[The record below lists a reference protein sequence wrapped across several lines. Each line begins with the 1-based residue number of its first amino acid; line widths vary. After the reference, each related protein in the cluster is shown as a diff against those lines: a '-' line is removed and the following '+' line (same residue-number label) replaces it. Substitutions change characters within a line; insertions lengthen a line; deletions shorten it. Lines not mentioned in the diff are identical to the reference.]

1 MSQARAI
8 ENDNVLRLLPLPG
21 RGEGALQDRL
31 AAEKAA
37 ERGLQETRGLAAQSQ
52 RPESFFTVNFGSNN
66 ALPPA
71 AANTARS
78 NQRGSQ
84 TGSGLHL
91 SDEVVSFLLSAN
103 EVAAADAPEANA
115 NLQTYQEATASFP
128 RSKPSLFSLAV

>member
-8 ENDNVLRLLPLPG
+8 ENDNVLRLLPLPT

-37 ERGLQETRGLAAQSQ
+37 ERGLAEARATAAQSQ
-52 RPESFFTVNFGSNN
+52 RPESFFTVNYGANN
-66 ALPPA
+66 TLSPA
-71 AANTARS
+71 PANTARP

-84 TGSGLHL
+84 TGSGLNL

-103 EVAAADAPEANA
+103 EVSASDEPEPNES
-115 NLQTYQEATASFP
+115 LRIYQEATAAFP
-128 RSKPSLFSLAV
+128 RSKPSLFSLAI

>member
-21 RGEGALQDRL
+21 RGEGAVQDRL

-37 ERGLQETRGLAAQSQ
+37 ERGLAATRDVATRSQ
-52 RPESFFTVNFGSNN
+52 QPESLFTVNFGTNN
-66 ALPPA
+66 TLPPA
-71 AANTARS
+71 AANAPRQQ
-78 NQRGSQ
+78 QRGSQ

-103 EVAAADAPEANA
+103 EVAAVDEPEVNA
-115 NLQTYQEATASFP
+115 NLQSYQEATASFP

>member
-21 RGEGALQDRL
+21 RGDGAVQDRL

-37 ERGLQETRGLAAQSQ
+37 ERGLTEARGLAAHSQ
-52 RPESFFTVNFGSNN
+52 RPESFFSVNFGTNN
-66 ALPPA
+66 ALPPS
-71 AANTARS
+71 AANAARQ

-84 TGSGLHL
+84 TGNGLNL

-103 EVAAADAPEANA
+103 EVAVVDAPETDVS
-115 NLQTYQEATASFP
+115 LQTYQEATASFP
-128 RSKPSLFSLAV
+128 RSKPSLFSLTV